1 MKTLIGVILAAMCII
16 VFFPAHAA
24 ISTTLDVVGDG
35 DSKMRII
42 ENTRQGSI
50 DVTSE
55 GIASLTTTKSVTDK
69 STEGA
74 AELTANYAKLAIKT
88 PEYCATIAGND
99 INAVAVYGFSIRPKE
114 VQGVD
119 EQGNS
124 TTIFST
130 TVNEAQSAISIDA
143 EVLKNVTLS
152 EKISVPYKG
161 RPLTITETTINNGGV
176 MFNRTL
182 ELSGTDVW
190 NGDKI

>member
-16 VFFPAHAA
+16 VFFPVHAA

-35 DSKMRII
+35 DSRMRII

>member
-1 MKTLIGVILAAMCII
+1 MGTLTGIVLVAMCI
-16 VFFPAHAA
+16 VLFFPVHAA
-24 ISTTLDVVGDG
+24 ISTSLDVVGDE

-42 ENTRQGSI
+42 ECTKQGMI

-74 AELTANYAKLAIKT
+74 AELTANRAKLSVKT
-88 PEYCATIAGND
+88 PEYYTAIAGNN
-99 INAVAVYGFSIRPKE
+99 ISAVAVYGFSFRPKE
-114 VQGVD
+114 VEGVD

-130 TVNEAQSAISIDA
+130 TINEAQAAVSIDA
-143 EVLKNVTLS
+143 EVLENVTLT

-161 RPLTITETTINNGGV
+161 RPLTITESTINDGGII
-176 MFNRTL
+176 FNRTL
-182 ELSGTDVW
+182 ELSGMDVW
-190 NGDKI
+190 AGDKI

>member
-1 MKTLIGVILAAMCII
+1 MKTLIGVILAAMCIV
-16 VFFPAHAA
+16 VFFPVHAA

-35 DSKMRII
+35 DSRMRII

-50 DVTSE
+50 DVTSK